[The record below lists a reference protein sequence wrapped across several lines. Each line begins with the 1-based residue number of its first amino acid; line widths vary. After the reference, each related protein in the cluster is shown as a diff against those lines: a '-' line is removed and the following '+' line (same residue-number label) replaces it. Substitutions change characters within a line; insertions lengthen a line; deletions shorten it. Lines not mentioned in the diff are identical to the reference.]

1 MISLF
6 KKAGLAVVLSALL
19 IGSVFARGG
28 GGGAF
33 LCPDENGVGAGW
45 GIGFVDINLSPENV
59 YGPLTVNQS
68 TVTSPDRRVFY
79 PAFAFSAPDQK
90 TKEILTERPTLP
102 PFVQGIVRSAMDNA
116 RPRCRIFF
124 LFWGAQPLRVDVGT
138 NPPVS
143 FTLYPSSN
151 PPTYYALINQWFDHF
166 IPENNSLGKNLAPP
180 APSMIKNYLQSMLV
194 YRLGL
199 DQDFICQKRSPWDE
213 VSPFNFTAP
222 TPSLRSKMPYISFFE
237 DATLENISIEDLMP
251 KSVSGNSIL
260 PKELADDDEGGTAS
274 TVDDEARFDG
284 RKLMH
289 LNEIAPTMYLP
300 MPSLEDVAI
309 DEKATVEPIA
319 MRVPKDCL
327 YIRFGSF
334 NNFLWF
340 QNFTQSLEGDL
351 MNLVASQSVDRD
363 SMEKIQTTLATRMT
377 EMSKMMGPTVIQD
390 VAFIGSDLFFD
401 DGPSFGLLFHATN
414 SFLLSTGINGDRA
427 NALKENPDAK
437 EKTVKIAD
445 RKVKFLCTPDGR
457 IQSYYAVDGA
467 FHLITTSKK
476 LVEEF
481 FATSD
486 ANNSLGAQLYFKYAR
501 TQMPLD
507 NKYTVFVYASEDF
520 LYRIVS
526 PQYWTEISRR
536 RRSAAEIEMAILAR
550 QAALNEGVEATTLE
564 DLVRYGYLPKS
575 VLIRPDGS
583 RLKFDDNGGVYDTKR
598 GYCGQFRP
606 CADMKVES
614 MSDYE
619 LSRYEAM
626 RESFQQKIVQL
637 NPLMVGL
644 KVNKIDDNNSRL
656 SIDARVSPF
665 ARANFERTKSYFGP
679 LDTVRFAPVPGDCI
693 QAQAIL
699 NNARLLMG
707 VRNDIPYQGPT
718 GRPVRDILTGIFG
731 NDLGVYFG
739 TTNERG
745 FLGLLGTFGIA
756 PVGPPAEYTIQS
768 RPDIDMRYRDQHI
781 RLFSFQPEIPP
792 QVQPY
797 LAYEIVP
804 DPQHVWISVNDP
816 MTVPIGRRINDVCY
830 AMSARTSLSNL
841 VTLQT
846 MVQQLGVAPAD
857 AMAFFEKHSFV
868 KMASPI
874 GGQYAYQPLAPAM
887 GFWTDT
893 ALGTANMRNLGW
905 FSVRPPQ
912 GYLAQPWAWFRGG
925 DFRFKIE
932 PEAVQFTA
940 DIDMTELEK

>member
-1 MISLF
+1 M
-6 KKAGLAVVLSALL
+6 
-19 IGSVFARGG
+19 
-28 GGGAF
+28 
-33 LCPDENGVGAGW
+33 CPDVNGVGAGW
-45 GIGFVDINLSPENV
+45 GIGFVDINLSPDNV
-59 YGPLTVNQS
+59 YGPLTVNQV

-79 PAFAFSAPDQK
+79 PAFSFNAPDQK

-102 PFVQGIVRSAMDNA
+102 PFVQGIVREAMDNA

-138 NPPVS
+138 NPPAS
-143 FTLYPSSN
+143 FTLVPYSDPKS
-151 PPTYYALINQWFDHF
+151 YYTFLNRWFDHF
-166 IPENNSLGKNLAPP
+166 IPEKDKQNKNLAPP
-180 APSMIKNYLQSMLV
+180 APSMLKSYLQSMLV

-199 DQDFICQKRSPWDE
+199 NPESIGLKSSPWDD

-222 TPSLRSKMPYISFFE
+222 TSTLRSKMPYVSYFE
-237 DATLENISIEDLMP
+237 DKTLDAISIDALIEQSRSA
-251 KSVSGNSIL
+251 KSIL
-260 PKELADDDEGGTAS
+260 PEDIASDEDKVEDDP
-274 TVDDEARFDG
+274 EARFDG
-284 RKLMH
+284 RKHMH
-289 LNEIAPTMYLP
+289 LNEIASSLYLP
-300 MPSLEDVAI
+300 MPSLENVAI
-309 DEKATVEPIA
+309 DEKAPTEPIA

-340 QNFTQSLEGDL
+340 QNFSQAIEGDA
-351 MNLVASQSVDRD
+351 MNLLASQSVDRD
-363 SMEKIQTTLATRMT
+363 SMDKIQTTLASRMT

-401 DGPSFGLLFHATN
+401 DGPSFGLLFQATN
-414 SFLLSTGINGDRA
+414 SFLLSTGINGERSS
-427 NALKENPDAK
+427 ALKANPDAK
-437 EKTVKIAD
+437 EKTVKIAGK
-445 RKVKFLCTPDGR
+445 KVKYLYTPDGR
-457 IQSYYAVDGA
+457 IQSYYAVEGA

-481 FATSD
+481 FSTSE
-486 ANNSLGAQLYFKYAR
+486 NNDSLGAQLYFKYAR
-501 TQMPLD
+501 TLMPLS

-536 RRSAAEIEMAILAR
+536 RRSAAEIEMVLLAR
-550 QAALNEGVEATTLE
+550 QAALNEGVEAETLE
-564 DLVRYGYLPKS
+564 DLVRFGYLPKS

-583 RLKFDDNGGVYDTKR
+583 RLMFDDNGGVYDTKR

-619 LSRYEAM
+619 LSRYEAK
-626 RESFQQKIVQL
+626 RESLQKKIVQL
-637 NPLMVGL
+637 SPLMVGL
-644 KVNKIDDNNSRL
+644 TVQKLDDNSSRL
-656 SIDARVSPF
+656 FVDARVAPF

-718 GRPVRDILTGIFG
+718 GRPVRDILGSIFG
-731 NDLGVYFG
+731 NDIGMYFG

-756 PVGPPAEYTIQS
+756 PVGPPAEYSIHS

-797 LAYEIVP
+797 LAYEITP
-804 DPQHVWISVNDP
+804 TPQHAWIYINNP
-816 MTVPIGRRINDVCY
+816 MSAPIGRRINDMCY
-830 AMSARTSLSNL
+830 AMSARTSLHNL
-841 VTLQT
+841 ITIQTL
-846 MVQQLGVAPAD
+846 VQQFGIAPAD
-857 AMAFFEKHSFV
+857 AMSLFEAHSTV

-874 GGQYAYQPLAPAM
+874 GGQYVYQPITPTM

-893 ALGTANMRNLGW
+893 ALGYANMRNLGW
-905 FSVRPPQ
+905 FSVRAPQ
-912 GYLAQPWAWFRGG
+912 GFLAQPWNWFYGG
-925 DFRFKIE
+925 DFQFKIE
-932 PEAVQFTA
+932 PEAVQFGAT
-940 DIDMTELEK
+940 IDMKDLGK

>member
-1 MISLF
+1 MTSFIKRAS
-6 KKAGLAVVLSALL
+6 LAVVLSAFL
-19 IGSVFARGG
+19 IGSVYARG

-33 LCPDENGVGAGW
+33 LCPDVNGVGAGW
-45 GIGFVDINLSPENV
+45 GVGFVDINLSPDNV
-59 YGPLTVNQS
+59 YGPLTVNQVL
-68 TVTSPDRRVFY
+68 VTSPDHRVFY
-79 PAFAFSAPDQK
+79 PAFSFSAPDQK

-102 PFVQGIVRSAMDNA
+102 PFVQGIVRTAMDNA

-124 LFWGAQPLRVDVGT
+124 LFWGNQPLRIDVGT
-138 NPPVS
+138 NPPAS
-143 FTLYPSSN
+143 FTLVPYSDPNS
-151 PPTYYALINQWFDHF
+151 YYTFLNRWFDHF
-166 IPENNSLGKNLAPP
+166 IPENGKQDKKLSPP
-180 APSMIKNYLQSMLV
+180 APSMIKNYLKTMLV

-199 DQDFICQKRSPWDE
+199 NPQALGQKKSPWDE

-222 TPSLRSKMPYISFFE
+222 TPTLRSKMPYVSYFE
-237 DATLENISIEDLMP
+237 DQTLDAISIDDLIERSRSA
-251 KSVSGNSIL
+251 KSIL
-260 PKELADDDEGGTAS
+260 PDDIASDEDK
-274 TVDDEARFDG
+274 VEDNPEARFDG

-289 LNEIAPTMYLP
+289 LNEIASNLCLPTP
-300 MPSLEDVAI
+300 EAENVTI
-309 DEKATVEPIA
+309 DEKTPIEPIA
-319 MRVPKDCL
+319 MRVPKDCV

-340 QNFTQSLEGDL
+340 QNFTQSIEGDA
-351 MNLVASQSVDRD
+351 MNLLASQSVQRD
-363 SMEKIQTTLATRMT
+363 SMGKIQTTLASRMT
-377 EMSKMMGPTVIQD
+377 EMSRMMGPTVIQD

-401 DGPSFGLLFHATN
+401 DGPSFGLIFHATN
-414 SFLLSTGINGDRA
+414 SFLLSTGLNGERS
-427 NALKENPDAK
+427 NCLKTNPDAK
-437 EKTVKIAD
+437 EKTVKIAGK
-445 RKVKFLCTPDGR
+445 KVKYLYTPDGR

-467 FHLITTSKK
+467 FHLITSSKK

-481 FATSD
+481 LKTSD
-486 ANNSLGAQLYFKYAR
+486 PQESLGAQRYFKYAR
-501 TQMPLD
+501 AQMPLE

-536 RRSAAEIEMAILAR
+536 RRSAAEIEMVILAR
-550 QAALNEGVEATTLE
+550 QAALNEGVEAQTME

-583 RLKFDDNGGVYDTKR
+583 RLMYDDKGGVYDTKR

-606 CADMKVES
+606 CADMKVEF

-619 LSRYEAM
+619 LLRYEAM
-626 RESFQQKIVQL
+626 RNSFQEKIVQL
-637 NPLMVGL
+637 SPLMVGL
-644 KVNKIDDNNSRL
+644 TVQKLDDTHNRL
-656 SIDARVSPF
+656 FIDARVAPF

-699 NNARLLMG
+699 NNARLMMG

-718 GRPVRDILTGIFG
+718 GRPVRDILGGIFG
-731 NDLGVYFG
+731 NDIGMYFG

-756 PVGPPAEYTIQS
+756 PVGPPAEYSIHS
-768 RPDIDMRYRDQHI
+768 KPDIDMRYRDQHI

-797 LAYEIVP
+797 LAYEIAP
-804 DPQHVWISVNDP
+804 SPQHAWIYIDNP
-816 MTVPIGRRINDVCY
+816 MLAPIGRRINDMCY

-846 MVQQLGVAPAD
+846 IVQQLGVAPAD
-857 AMAFFEKHSFV
+857 AMSFFESHSFV

-874 GGQYAYQPLAPAM
+874 GGQYVYQPLAPSM
-887 GFWTDT
+887 GYWTDS
-893 ALGTANMRNLGW
+893 ALGYANMRNLGW
-905 FSVRPPQ
+905 FSVRAPQ
-912 GYLAQPWAWFRGG
+912 DYLSQPWVWFRGG
-925 DFRFKIE
+925 DFQFKIE
-932 PEAVQFTA
+932 PEAVQFTGT
-940 DIDMTELEK
+940 IDMKELKK